1 MRGPVPTGRLRAGT
15 GYMKT
20 IFFDL
25 DGTLTDPKLGIT
37 RSIQYALERLGR
49 EVPQQDELT
58 WCIGP
63 PLHGSLVKLLGDN
76 DLADRALLLYRE
88 RFGEVGMFENA
99 VYAGVETTLAALA
112 DGTRRLFVATS
123 KAHVYATRIIAHFR
137 LDSYFEQVFGA
148 ELNGTRA
155 DKTELLKYAID
166 TTGIDPAEALM
177 IGDRSYDIVGA
188 RNNGLR
194 AIGVLYGYGSRDELI
209 EAGAHSLC
217 ASPDEIPA
225 HTSRTP

>member
-1 MRGPVPTGRLRAGT
+1 MVRKWPSRAGT
-15 GYMKT
+15 SYMKT

-25 DGTLTDPKLGIT
+25 DGTLTDPKIGIT
-37 RSIQYALERLGR
+37 RSIQYALEKLGR
-49 EVPQQDELT
+49 EVPHQDELT

-63 PLHGSLVKLLGDN
+63 PLHASFVKLLGEIH
-76 DLADRALLLYRE
+76 LADRALLLYRE
-88 RFGEVGMFENA
+88 RFGDVGMFENA
-99 VYAGVETTLAALA
+99 VYAGIEATLASLA
-112 DGTRRLFVATS
+112 DGSRRLFVATS

-148 ELNGTRA
+148 ELDGTRV
-155 DKTELLKYAID
+155 DKTELLKYAIE
-166 TTGIDPAEALM
+166 TAGIDPAEALM

-209 EAGAHSLC
+209 EAGAHGLC
-217 ASPDEIPA
+217 VSPHDIPA
-225 HTSRTP
+225 QTVRAR

>member
-1 MRGPVPTGRLRAGT
+1 MR
-15 GYMKT
+15 T

-37 RSIQYALERLGR
+37 RSIQYALEKLGR
-49 EVPQQDELT
+49 EVPHQDALI

-63 PLHGSLVKLLGDN
+63 PLHASFVKLLGDV

-88 RFGEVGMFENA
+88 RFGDVGMFENA
-99 VYAGVETTLAALA
+99 VYAGIEATLASLA
-112 DGTRRLFVATS
+112 DGSRRLFVATS
-123 KAHVYATRIIAHFR
+123 KAHVYATRIVAHFK

-148 ELNGTRA
+148 ELDGTRT
-155 DKTELLKYAID
+155 DKTDLLKHAIE
-166 TTGIDPAEALM
+166 TAGIDPAEALM
-177 IGDRSYDIVGA
+177 IGDRSYDMVGA

-217 ASPDEIPA
+217 ASPYDIPA
-225 HTSRTP
+225 QTVRAR